1 MPWYWA
7 EWYQNNKNM
16 FFFFFG
22 IILGCFG
29 KITYHAWVSCFGLC
43 FSNILYICSSCVWIK
58 MLTNI
63 MLLDDLC
70 FIFTSP
76 ENRRMSP
83 KRETISKG
91 KFIMPTIEKIRGI
104 SSLKQLGAC
113 CCYPPGTSHEQWKR
127 SRLFTTKVYRRLYY
141 PVIWGWSIINK
152 PWNTDPLLNNQC
164 FMESKAGFFGG
175 SHGDC

>member
-16 FFFFFG
+16 FFFFG